1 MSSLITTKKFVAREM
16 TFRDRQKKNSNFC
29 LTTCAILTD
38 SWGVNFA
45 ACEFTLRGET
55 AVSEPPFPAIFH
67 VFSTLPNPIFPVN
80 YFIFL
85 SRCES
90 CT

>member
-1 MSSLITTKKFVAREM
+1 VSSLITTKKFVAREM

-55 AVSEPPFPAIFH
+55 AVSEPQSRLSLLFFTFSQLCPTPF
-67 VFSTLPNPIFPVN
+67 SQ
-80 YFIFL
+80 
-85 SRCES
+85 
-90 CT
+90 